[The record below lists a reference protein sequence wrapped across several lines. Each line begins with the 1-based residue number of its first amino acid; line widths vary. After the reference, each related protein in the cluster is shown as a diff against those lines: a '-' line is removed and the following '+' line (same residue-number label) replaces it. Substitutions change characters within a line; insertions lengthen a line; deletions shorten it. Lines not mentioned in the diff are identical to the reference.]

1 MPYQFVATSVAG
13 FVQQLAVNY
22 VARGYYFYVT
32 GTIPEGKDPAKTDRK
47 IMEQY
52 GIDISKWARVR
63 RKRAGLANVHY
74 LRHDRFYVIIATHG
88 EHPFFVAEQ
97 NQIRDIRKQPLR
109 FCGYAIGIG
118 HSRNDRSLQVSVRI
132 QRDTF
137 RELQARFKRIAVQ
150 RTVEELCCELR
161 ALPFEPFAPVRD
173 QCAILLRAVN
183 RQRKMAG
190 LELVPWNA
198 VRFYRKPVRVFMC
211 GAGRNHQL
219 SVM

>member
-32 GTIPEGKDPAKTDRK
+32 GTIPEGKDPTKTDRK

-88 EHPFFVAEQ
+88 EHAFFAAEQ
-97 NQIRDIRKQPLR
+97 NQIRNIRKQPLH
-109 FCGYAIGIG
+109 FCCYAIGVG
-118 HSRNDRSLQVSVRI
+118 RS
-132 QRDTF
+132 QRD
-137 RELQARFKRIAVQ
+137 
-150 RTVEELCCELR
+150 
-161 ALPFEPFAPVRD
+161 
-173 QCAILLRAVN
+173 
-183 RQRKMAG
+183 
-190 LELVPWNA
+190 
-198 VRFYRKPVRVFMC
+198 
-211 GAGRNHQL
+211 
-219 SVM
+219 

>member
-1 MPYQFVATSVAG
+1 MPYQCVATSVAG

-22 VARGYYFYVT
+22 VARGYYFHVT
-32 GTIPEGKDPAKTDRK
+32 GIIPDGKDPAKTDRK

-74 LRHDRFYVIIATHG
+74 LRHDRFYVIIATRG
-88 EHPFFVAEQ
+88 EHPFFIAEQ
-97 NQIRDIRKQPLR
+97 NQIRDIRKRPLR
-109 FCGYAIGIG
+109 FKNYAIGVG
-118 HSRNDRSLQVSVRI
+118 RSHRDRSLHVSVRI
-132 QRDTF
+132 QREIF
-137 RELQARFKRIAVQ
+137 RELLAQFKRAAVQ
-150 RTVEELCCELR
+150 RTVEELCRELR

-198 VRFYRKPVRVFMC
+198 VRHFRKPVRVFS
-211 GAGRNHQL
+211 AGKD
-219 SVM
+219 